1 MGPRHRLTAMCCTA
15 LALAAPPVLAGTPA
29 GTGAETLG
37 EAVDLAS
44 ELEWSALDR
53 EIAALAQANEAA
65 DAPSG
70 IRVDAVLRTNY
81 AWFDESPT
89 LGPEDYSGFALDNVR
104 PRIDGALGDYSF
116 QIEIEAQSGTALV
129 LDAYAAWN
137 VTEAVNLT
145 MGRFQPAFLRSA
157 LVDPENLLFVLRTLP
172 AQLLQERD
180 EGVQVAGRWGNFLVR
195 GSLENGND
203 GVGDD
208 YAYTARLDWDV
219 LGGGVRLVEGA
230 YGSGRDACLTV
241 AGAYHDDANAPDEG
255 DLVAVDA
262 ALTLGRFAV
271 SGEWLQIG
279 EDPAFFGDFSD
290 TSPFAVM
297 ASFMIDP
304 ERYEVAVR
312 FEKFD
317 ADDELE
323 AWTLG
328 LNRYVAGHDLK
339 WVLNVADVKADRDDQ
354 DGAAVALGLTV
365 HV

>member
-1 MGPRHRLTAMCCTA
+1 MVARHPLNALTWVA
-15 LALAAPPVLAGTPA
+15 LALAAAPAAAGGA
-29 GTGAETLG
+29 GETAPGALTAGSAADDHG
-37 EAVDLAS
+37 E
-44 ELEWSALDR
+44 WTALDR
-53 EIAALAQANEAA
+53 EIAALAQSTPEAA
-65 DAPSG
+65 TSDG

-89 LGPEDYSGFALDNVR
+89 PAVEDYSGFALDNVR
-104 PRIDGALGDYSF
+104 PRIDGTIGDYSF
-116 QIEIEAQSGTALV
+116 QIEIEAQSGTAVV

-137 VTEAVNLT
+137 VSEAVHLT

-172 AQLLQERD
+172 AQLLQQRD
-180 EGVQVAGRWGNFLVR
+180 EGLQLAGRWGNFLVR
-195 GSLENGND
+195 GSLENGAD

-208 YAYTARLDWDV
+208 YAYTARVDWDV

-241 AGAYHDDANAPDEG
+241 AAAYHDDANADDEG
-255 DLVAVDA
+255 DIAAADA
-262 ALTLGRFAV
+262 ALTLGRFAL
-271 SGEWLQIG
+271 SGEWMQVG
-279 EDPAFFGDFSD
+279 EDPAFWGDFSD
-290 TSPFAVM
+290 TNPFAAM

-304 ERYEVAVR
+304 ERWEVAIR
-312 FEKFD
+312 YEKFD
-317 ADDELE
+317 ADDELA

-328 LNRYVAGHDLK
+328 INRYVAGHDVK
-339 WVLNVADVKADRDDQ
+339 WVLNVADVSADRDDQ

>member
-1 MGPRHRLTAMCCTA
+1 MVPRHPLTALCCTA
-15 LALAAPPVLAGTPA
+15 LALAAPPATASVPGGVGPEAP
-29 GTGAETLG
+29 GA
-37 EAVDLAS
+37 AVAS
-44 ELEWSALDR
+44 DGDLEWSALDR
-53 EIAALAQANEAA
+53 EIAALAQVTPEEGGPA
-65 DAPSG
+65 G
-70 IRVDAVLRTNY
+70 VRVEAVLRTNY
-81 AWFDESPT
+81 AWFDETPAA
-89 LGPEDYSGFALDNVR
+89 GVEDYSGFALDNVR
-104 PRIDGALGDYSF
+104 PRIDGAVGDFAF

-137 VTEAVNLT
+137 LSEAVSLT
-145 MGRFQPAFLRSA
+145 MGRFQPPVLRSA

-172 AQLLQERD
+172 AQLLQARD
-180 EGVQVAGRWGNFLVR
+180 EGVQVAGRWENVLVR
-195 GSLENGND
+195 GSLENGAD
-203 GVGDD
+203 GTGDD

-241 AGAYHDDANAPDEG
+241 GGSYHDDANAPDEG
-255 DLVAVDA
+255 DLVALDA
-262 ALTLGRFAV
+262 ALTLGRFAL
-271 SGEWLQIG
+271 SGEWLQVG

-312 FEKFD
+312 YEKFD
-317 ADDELE
+317 ADEELD

-328 LNRYVAGHDLK
+328 VNRYVAGHDVK
-339 WVLNVADVKADRDDQ
+339 WVLNVADVSADNDDQ